1 MNATTIRVLQLK
13 LAAAGFDPGPADGKM
28 GGETAAAIGNFLAQR
43 ALDVPSGWRSWV
55 RKRQA
60 VLCLQTF
67 CRDAGLEVGDL
78 DGWWGPQTEFASGQL
93 AYLVEHGQ
101 LPHPWRDDQ
110 PLAANPHHWP
120 QEQEAELNAF
130 YGLPG
135 SNLVMLNLPY
145 ALRLSWQTSTV
156 VSKTSCNAKVRDSLL
171 TVLENVLAHYGA
183 DGIRELRLD
192 LYGGG
197 FNQRKKRGGSE
208 MSTHAWGIAF
218 DFDPDHNKLEWG
230 REHAA
235 FAKPEYDAW
244 WHYWEDQG
252 WAGLGRVKNYDWMHV
267 QAAKP

>member
-1 MNATTIRVLQLK
+1 MDEMIIRTLQLK
-13 LAAAGFDPGPADGKM
+13 LAAAGFDPGVAN
-28 GGETAAAIGNFLAQR
+28 GELDAATGARIDDYLAQR
-43 ALDVPSGWRSWV
+43 SLDTPREWRRWAHE
-55 RKRQA
+55 RHA
-60 VLCLQTF
+60 VLCLQIF

-78 DGWWGPQTEFASGQL
+78 DGWWGPQTEFAGGQL
-93 AYLVEHGQ
+93 AYLVEYGQ

-110 PLAANPHHWP
+110 PLAVNPHHWP
-120 QEQEAELNAF
+120 QEHPAELNAC
-130 YGLPG
+130 YGLAG
-135 SNLVMLNLPY
+135 ANLVTTSLPY
-145 ALRLSWQTSTV
+145 ALRLSWEPSTV
-156 VSKTSCNAKVRDSLL
+156 VGKTSCNAKVRDSLL

-197 FNQRKKRGGSE
+197 FNQRKKRGGSQ

-235 FAKPEYDAW
+235 FARAEYDAW
-244 WHYWEDQG
+244 WHFWEDEG